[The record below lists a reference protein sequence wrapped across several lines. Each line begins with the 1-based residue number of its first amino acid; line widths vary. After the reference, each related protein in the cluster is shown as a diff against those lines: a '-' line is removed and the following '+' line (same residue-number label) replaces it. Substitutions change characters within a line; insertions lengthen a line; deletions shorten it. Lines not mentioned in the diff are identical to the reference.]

1 MRIHIGSV
9 LVFLLLSFAR
19 SEYTGKYSHFFR
31 FLYFWFS
38 PFPPSPAGV
47 SFWKKSFTMTC
58 PDKGEWYKGDIKLD
72 EYGEKLEQEY
82 NDTTKGHYH
91 CRYLEEQYHFY
102 VKGKVCENCY
112 ELDPVTVAVVI
123 IADVLLTLGVI
134 LVVYVRARK
143 RKSAGAK
150 PKKVSSSGPSG
161 GPATSSPDYQVDT
174 HPLL

>member
-9 LVFLLLSFAR
+9 LVCLLLSFAR
-19 SEYTGKYSHFFR
+19 SGDT
-31 FLYFWFS
+31 
-38 PFPPSPAGV
+38 AGV
-47 SFWKKSFTMTC
+47 SFWQKRFTMTC
-58 PDKGEWYKGDIKLD
+58 PDEGAWYKDPGDIKINQTD
-72 EYGEKLEQEY
+72 HKTLEQEY
-82 NDTTKGHYH
+82 NDMTKGHYH
-91 CRYLEEQYHFY
+91 CIYTQEKYHFY
-102 VKGKVCENCY
+102 VKGKVCDNCY

-161 GPATSSPDYQVDT
+161 SPDTSSPDYQTLHVNSRSDPYST
-174 HPLL
+174 VHRTG

>member
-1 MRIHIGSV
+1 KMRIHIGSV

-19 SEYTGKYSHFFR
+19 SEYT
-31 FLYFWFS
+31 
-38 PFPPSPAGV
+38 AGV

-150 PKKVSSSGPSG
+150 PKKGKEVLSTKWP
-161 GPATSSPDYQVDT
+161 P
-174 HPLL
+174 

>member
-1 MRIHIGSV
+1 MYWTPQIKTSTQSPYKLCITYV
-9 LVFLLLSFAR
+9 LIV
-19 SEYTGKYSHFFR
+19 
-31 FLYFWFS
+31 WFS

-102 VKGKVCENCY
+102 VKGKGKFWASPSARFIPEQVDFWLTDDRLIFSVWKLLWAGPRHSGSGHHCRRF
-112 ELDPVTVAVVI
+112 
-123 IADVLLTLGVI
+123 ADTG
-134 LVVYVRARK
+134 
-143 RKSAGAK
+143 SH
-150 PKKVSSSGPSG
+150 SG
-161 GPATSSPDYQVDT
+161 GLRSGQKEEVRRSETQER
-174 HPLL
+174 

>member
-19 SEYTGKYSHFFR
+19 SEYT
-31 FLYFWFS
+31 
-38 PFPPSPAGV
+38 AGV

-102 VKGKVCENCY
+102 VKGK
-112 ELDPVTVAVVI
+112 
-123 IADVLLTLGVI
+123 DVLLTLGVI

-161 GPATSSPDYQVDT
+161 GPATSSPDYQTLHANSRSDPYSTVHRT
-174 HPLL
+174 G

>member
-9 LVFLLLSFAR
+9 LVCLLLSFAR
-19 SEYTGKYSHFFR
+19 SGDT
-31 FLYFWFS
+31 
-38 PFPPSPAGV
+38 AGV

-58 PDKGEWYKGDIKLD
+58 PDVGDWYKEDIKIAANS
-72 EYGEKLEQEY
+72 EKLYIMEY
-82 NDTTKGHYH
+82 NDTTKGHYYCIH
-91 CRYLEEQYHFY
+91 LAEKYHFY

-112 ELDPVTVAVVI
+112 ELDPVKVAVVI

-143 RKSAGAK
+143 RKSAVAK

-161 GPATSSPDYQVDT
+161 SPATSSPDYQVDT

>member
-19 SEYTGKYSHFFR
+19 SEYTG
-31 FLYFWFS
+31 
-38 PFPPSPAGV
+38 GV
-47 SFWKKSFTMTC
+47 SFWQKNFTMTC
-58 PDKGEWYKGDIKLD
+58 PKKGDWYKTEGDIKINQAS
-72 EYGEKLEQEY
+72 ETLEQEY
-82 NDTTKGHYH
+82 NDMTKGHYH
-91 CRYLEEQYHFY
+91 CIHNKEKYHFY

-161 GPATSSPDYQVDT
+161 SPATSSPDYQT
-174 HPLL
+174 LHPNSRSDPYSTVHRMG